1 MEKSIRYISTL
12 FLAVSFVLVS
22 CQKETGANISAG
34 DDSAF
39 AGKALSLD
47 SEQRQ
52 HAAQML
58 AMSLANH
65 PDAYA
70 QLNDVIATVRS
81 YGVDENIYVYDIL
94 HRQYSKFIPAHLE
107 IDMLVLAIQE
117 AELLANCG
125 VEGQPYFDNLQL
137 YWPYHNDWDRVTPP
151 VVVFEPEAISIP
163 MVTGFEITDF
173 HPGELIHNI
182 EDLVRGVEIDVHK
195 MDYDENSYIV
205 IKQAEFPY
213 THYPRFVD
221 GEFTKDGI
229 TWIRPTDVIG
239 LTGDWCY
246 VDHVVGPDTLVKAS
260 AIGFKSSGNQ
270 HDSWFFGGGSEF
282 ALTMAHIK
290 DDGTQKAYTYRFE
303 MSRDDIDSERTI
315 QFEGG
320 FIFHPNWT
328 RDGSEVY
335 YRLFEEDA
343 GGSSFNFNI
352 NLSYQ
357 GASVSVGL
365 SGNTVDDEIAIGYL
379 YRDDYM
385 NSCRS
390 GNNGYDFSRETV
402 FFKAELYQP
411 SSI

>member
-1 MEKSIRYISTL
+1 MKKSIRYISTL

-22 CQKETGANISAG
+22 CQKETGANISTG
-34 DDSAF
+34 DDSAI

-47 SEQRQ
+47 PEQRQ

-70 QLNDVIATVRS
+70 QLNDVIAMVRS

-94 HRQYSKFIPAHLE
+94 HREHSKFIPAHLE
-107 IDMLVLAIQE
+107 IEELVNAINE

-125 VEGQPYFDNLQL
+125 VEGRPYFDNLQL

-151 VVVFEPEAISIP
+151 VVVFEPETIDFTEI
-163 MVTGFEITDF
+163 TGFKFPMEYNPTIMENPAGIT
-173 HPGELIHNI
+173 LI
-182 EDLVRGVEIDVHK
+182 DIDVQK
-195 MDYDENSYIV
+195 MDYDENSYII

-221 GEFTKDGI
+221 GEFTKDSI

-290 DDGTQKAYTYRFE
+290 DDGTQKAYTHRFE
-303 MSRDDIDSERTI
+303 MSRGDISDRRLI
-315 QFEGG
+315 QFEEG

-328 RDGSEVY
+328 RDDSEVY

-343 GGSSFNFNI
+343 GGSSFDFNI

-357 GASVSVGL
+357 GASVTVGL
-365 SGNTVDDEIAIGYL
+365 SGNTVDDEIATGYL

-390 GNNGYDFSRETV
+390 GNNGYDFSEETV

>member
-1 MEKSIRYISTL
+1 MKKSIRYISTL

-22 CQKETGANISAG
+22 CQKETGANISTG
-34 DDSAF
+34 DDSAI

-47 SEQRQ
+47 PEQRQ

-70 QLNDVIATVRS
+70 QLNDVIAMVRS

-94 HRQYSKFIPAHLE
+94 HREHSKFIPAHLE
-107 IDMLVLAIQE
+107 IEELVNAINE

-125 VEGQPYFDNLQL
+125 VEGRPYFDNLQL

-151 VVVFEPEAISIP
+151 VVVFEPETIDFTEI
-163 MVTGFEITDF
+163 TGFKFPMEYNPTIMENPAGIT
-173 HPGELIHNI
+173 LI
-182 EDLVRGVEIDVHK
+182 DIDVQK
-195 MDYDENSYIV
+195 MDYDENSYII

-213 THYPRFVD
+213 TRYPRFVD
-221 GEFTKDGI
+221 GEFTKDSI

-260 AIGFKSSGNQ
+260 AIGFQSSGNQ

-343 GGSSFNFNI
+343 GGSSFDFNI

-357 GASVSVGL
+357 GASVTVGL
-365 SGNTVDDEIAIGYL
+365 SGNTVDDEIATGYL

-390 GNNGYDFSRETV
+390 GNNGYDFSGETV

>member
-1 MEKSIRYISTL
+1 MKKSIRYISTL

-22 CQKETGANISAG
+22 CQKETGANISTG

-47 SEQRQ
+47 PEQRQ

-70 QLNDVIATVRS
+70 QLNDVIAMVRS

-94 HRQYSKFIPAHLE
+94 HREHSKFIPAHLE
-107 IDMLVLAIQE
+107 IEELVNAINE

-125 VEGQPYFDNLQL
+125 VEGRPYFDNLQL
-137 YWPYHNDWDRVTPP
+137 YWPYHNDWDRVTSP
-151 VVVFEPEAISIP
+151 VVVFEPETIDFTEI
-163 MVTGFEITDF
+163 TGFKFPMEYNPTIMEN
-173 HPGELIHNI
+173 PAGIMLI
-182 EDLVRGVEIDVHK
+182 DIDVQK
-195 MDYDENSYIV
+195 MDYDENSYII

-221 GEFTKDGI
+221 GEFTKDNI

-246 VDHVVGPDTLVKAS
+246 VDHVVGPDTLVKAT
-260 AIGFKSSGNQ
+260 AIGFQSSGNQ

-303 MSRDDIDSERTI
+303 MSRDDIDDERTI

-343 GGSSFNFNI
+343 GGSSFDFNI

-357 GASVSVGL
+357 GASVTVGL
-365 SGNTVDDEIAIGYL
+365 SGNTVDDEIATGYL

-390 GNNGYDFSRETV
+390 GNNGYDFSGETV

>member
-1 MEKSIRYISTL
+1 
-12 FLAVSFVLVS
+12 
-22 CQKETGANISAG
+22 
-34 DDSAF
+34 
-39 AGKALSLD
+39 
-47 SEQRQ
+47 
-52 HAAQML
+52 ML

-70 QLNDVIATVRS
+70 QLNDVIAMVRS

-94 HRQYSKFIPAHLE
+94 HREHSKFIPAHLE
-107 IDMLVLAIQE
+107 IEELVNAINE

-125 VEGQPYFDNLQL
+125 VEGRPYFDNLQL

-151 VVVFEPEAISIP
+151 VVVFEPETIDFTEI
-163 MVTGFEITDF
+163 TGFKFPMEYNPTIMEN
-173 HPGELIHNI
+173 PAGIMLI
-182 EDLVRGVEIDVHK
+182 DIDVQK
-195 MDYDENSYIV
+195 MDYDENSYII

-221 GEFTKDGI
+221 GEFTKDSI

-260 AIGFKSSGNQ
+260 AIGFQSSGNQ

-343 GGSSFNFNI
+343 GGSSFDFNI

-357 GASVSVGL
+357 GASVTVGL
-365 SGNTVDDEIAIGYL
+365 SGNTVDDEIASGYL

-390 GNNGYDFSRETV
+390 GNNGYDFSGETV